1 MKKRERLICIFFSS
15 PDSFPPSNS
24 ALSLLR
30 AAPAGCLDVA
40 RRDLSRRRK
49 VSVPSPG
56 EFSFVAAASGVPGRT
71 DPFCV
76 CLPGMVCT
84 PLALRG
90 HRLVFSASA
99 AQRVP
104 VRRGRVCSLDGIHAL
119 EKATTGIQT
128 SNAPETFRFFGAKP
142 W

>member
-1 MKKRERLICIFFSS
+1 MGPLKKRERLICIFFSS

-40 RRDLSRRRK
+40 RRDLSRRWK

-71 DPFCV
+71 GPFCV

-90 HRLVFSASA
+90 HWLVFFCLCCTASTRKA
-99 AQRVP
+99 RPSHPRLQFRWNTRLGEGDDWNP
-104 VRRGRVCSLDGIHAL
+104 NL
-119 EKATTGIQT
+119 EC
-128 SNAPETFRFFGAKP
+128 P
-142 W
+142 